1 MAKRI
6 VTKIGDI
13 FCVEVDNAYKRYFQ
27 YFCNDLT
34 QLNSD
39 VIRVFKKKY
48 PMDYKLK
55 PEDIVKDEVDFY
67 AHTIL
72 RNGIEDGLW
81 YKVGKAKGEFEEE
94 KKIPLFGTC
103 NDREYTTEGIIH
115 VDPNSNW
122 YVWRINCP
130 FKSIGILPEEYR
142 DVVDWGSV
150 KPDVEIF
157 DRIKYGYYRWNSPGY
172 NILRRRPYPY
182 ADSYIRKEISDKT
195 IYLHF
200 KGEYVIQKIEIDKD
214 GASTVEEGDP
224 LPLPLFWETNWDV
237 DEFITEKEFM
247 DALSKATQY

>member
-6 VTKIGDI
+6 VTKIGDV

-39 VIRVFKKKY
+39 VIRVFKKRY
-48 PMDYKLK
+48 QMDYDPK

-81 YKVGKAKGEFEEE
+81 YKVGKLKGEFVED
-94 KKIPLFGTC
+94 KKIPIFGTC
-103 NDREYTTEGIIH
+103 QDTEYTNEGIIH

-130 FKSIGILPEEYR
+130 FKSIGILPEIYR
-142 DVVDWGSV
+142 DVVEEGSV
-150 KPDVEIF
+150 NPDVEIV
-157 DRIKYGYYRWNSPGY
+157 DRIKYGYYRWNSPAY
-172 NILRRRPYPY
+172 NLLRRRPYPY
-182 ADSYIRKEISDKT
+182 ADSYIRKEMDDKT

-200 KGEYVIQKIEIDKD
+200 KGEYVIQKLELDNN
-214 GASTVEEGDP
+214 GLSTAEEGDP
-224 LPLPLFWETNWDV
+224 LQLPLFWETNWDV
-237 DEFITEKEFM
+237 DEFISEKEFT
-247 DALSKATQY
+247 DAWHSTTQH